1 MNHWKSCLLTLACA
15 GLLVSVVNGAD
26 PTKDSLATV
35 KKNLDN
41 KKAVL
46 VDVREK
52 YEWDDG
58 HISGAK
64 FLPLS
69 TLSNGITPKTLKM
82 KLSKKQ
88 IIYTHCAAGFR
99 SCKAADVLLKHGYD
113 VRPLQ
118 PGYDDLIDAGFKKAK
133 E

>member
-1 MNHWKSCLLTLACA
+1 MNLCKSSLLSLACT
-15 GLLVSVVNGAD
+15 LFLVSVGNGAD
-26 PTKDSLATV
+26 PTEDSLDTV
-35 KKNLDN
+35 KKNLNN
-41 KKAVL
+41 KQAVL

-52 YEWDDG
+52 SEWDNG
-58 HISGAK
+58 HISGAT

-69 TLSNGITPKTLKM
+69 TLSNGITPKALNM
-82 KLSKKQ
+82 KLSKKH

-113 VRPLQ
+113 VRPLE

-133 E
+133 

>member
-1 MNHWKSCLLTLACA
+1 MNHWKSYLLTLACA
-15 GLLVSVVNGAD
+15 GLLVSAVNGAD

-35 KKNLDN
+35 KKNLEN

-46 VDVREK
+46 VDVRETD
-52 YEWDDG
+52 EWDEG

-64 FLPLS
+64 SLPLS
-69 TLSNGITPKTLKM
+69 VLSNGISPKTLTM
-82 KLSKKQ
+82 KLSKKH

-113 VRPLQ
+113 VRPLK
-118 PGYDDLIDAGFKKAK
+118 PGYDELVESGFKKAK
-133 E
+133 